1 MDDLLGVIK
10 EAAMEAVEQA
20 EPTAVVCGTITQVEP
35 LTIKV
40 DTKITLTKEFLMVTK
55 EVKLGLTVGRVILL
69 RLQGGQKYLILGMEG
84 D

>member
-40 DTKITLTKEFLMVTK
+40 GTKITLTKEFLMVTK